1 MINIFF
7 WLQDDSDFD
16 SDSDESSSD
25 EDEAAG
31 EGKPVLVG
39 RAKWLKKTVVAK
51 KKTFDDED
59 DGPQEETA
67 EDRAQRE
74 AEEERRR
81 KKREQEL
88 IDKMNAAAQRSK
100 AEMLDQNMTE
110 EVLTA
115 KVNEIVASRGK
126 KGTNTKEMNRKLEV
140 LAKISQV
147 FGPFKEIPVLMHL
160 ISSSFDSNKLIDD
173 YLDLQTWRS
182 SYRYLARI
190 VRILEENKHIV
201 LSVLPNED
209 MMDSTDDVEG
219 GKKAEED
226 EAAKK
231 AGKSNLLRVTGS
243 LESFITRLDADYT
256 RSLQQINPHTQVSFC
271 EVLLL
276 AVFCVLCLVYHVLRL
291 HIPLPLFEWHHHR
304 SVHEMG
310 S

>member
-1 MINIFF
+1 MRRGVT
-7 WLQDDSDFD
+7 LL
-16 SDSDESSSD
+16 EVMV
-25 EDEAAG
+25 AAG
-31 EGKPVLVG
+31 LGLLVLG
-39 RAKWLKKTVVAK
+39 L
-51 KKTFDDED
+51 TFGYIVPSFKAANRFRVRSELH
-59 DGPQEETA
+59 QS
-67 EDRAQRE
+67 AQ
-74 AEEERRR
+74 
-81 KKREQEL
+81 
-88 IDKMNAAAQRSK
+88 
-100 AEMLDQNMTE
+100 
-110 EVLTA
+110 V
-115 KVNEIVASRGK
+115 
-126 KGTNTKEMNRKLEV
+126 V

-209 MMDSTDDVEG
+209 MMDSTDDVEE

-256 RSLQQINPHTQVSFC
+256 RSLQQINPHTQVSFVKHC
-271 EVLLL
+271 
-276 AVFCVLCLVYHVLRL
+276 
-291 HIPLPLFEWHHHR
+291 
-304 SVHEMG
+304 
-310 S
+310 